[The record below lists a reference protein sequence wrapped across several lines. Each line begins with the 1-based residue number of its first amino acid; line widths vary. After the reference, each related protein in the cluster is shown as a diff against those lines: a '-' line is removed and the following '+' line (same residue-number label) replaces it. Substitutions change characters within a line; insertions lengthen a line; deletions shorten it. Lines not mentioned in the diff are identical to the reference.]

1 MNQVAISV
9 KNLSKSY
16 KLYNAQIDRL
26 KEALHPLRKTY
37 HHDFWA
43 LKDIS
48 FEVLK
53 GETVGVI
60 GKNGSGKST
69 LLKIL
74 SDVLTPTKGKYKV
87 EGKVASLLELGAGF
101 NPESTGRE
109 NIYFNAPLLGFSQAD
124 VEDKIEEIIKFAD
137 IGEFIDQPVKIYS
150 SGMFM
155 RLAFASAISVDPDI
169 LIIDEAFAVGDIRF
183 QQKCFRKLEEFKK
196 NKKTII
202 FVSQDTGTVIN
213 FCNKAIWLKDGSI
226 EQIGKPSTVAP
237 AYHAYM
243 NYDAKIMKSPIQ
255 QIKINNM
262 ESQSNNYD
270 WDSIEDTP
278 SFGDGYAQI
287 QGVLM
292 LDSISNTKK
301 YILFGDE
308 TVKIL
313 LKIKILSDILQ
324 PLIGFII
331 KDHLGNEVLG
341 LNNHILE
348 KKIPA
353 LLKNSTAIVSFIFD
367 FPLIKANK
375 YTITVA
381 IGEGTQTNHVQHH
394 WINDAYIFEVARQKS
409 NTEFEWY
416 FTPKNP
422 ILTVD
427 INN

>member
-1 MNQVAISV
+1 
-9 KNLSKSY
+9 
-16 KLYNAQIDRL
+16 
-26 KEALHPLRKTY
+26 
-37 HHDFWA
+37 
-43 LKDIS
+43 
-48 FEVLK
+48 
-53 GETVGVI
+53 
-60 GKNGSGKST
+60 
-69 LLKIL
+69 
-74 SDVLTPTKGKYKV
+74 
-87 EGKVASLLELGAGF
+87 
-101 NPESTGRE
+101 
-109 NIYFNAPLLGFSQAD
+109 
-124 VEDKIEEIIKFAD
+124 
-137 IGEFIDQPVKIYS
+137 
-150 SGMFM
+150 
-155 RLAFASAISVDPDI
+155 
-169 LIIDEAFAVGDIRF
+169 
-183 QQKCFRKLEEFKK
+183 
-196 NKKTII
+196 
-202 FVSQDTGTVIN
+202 
-213 FCNKAIWLKDGSI
+213 
-226 EQIGKPSTVAP
+226 
-237 AYHAYM
+237 
-243 NYDAKIMKSPIQ
+243 
-255 QIKINNM
+255 M